1 MDSILSVAS
10 ERLPG
15 PIVTDWRRF
24 SCGLWRVPE
33 GDIAAAYCADTFP
46 QLKVFTQEGRPFTN
60 GGCRHAGLF
69 DSSADCYPLVP
80 AEDYEGPVPA
90 RFTWE
95 GREARFQ
102 GRAYKL
108 GRKVRFV
115 ASAPPVEDCRRL
127 MRIMYLDGGWF
138 ARFETY
144 GRFLAEG
151 CSEPRAEAGREALRL
166 EESGE
171 FAAFTK
177 DDLRRAMEAPA
188 EPLVSTRQLDFAL

>member
-1 MDSILSVAS
+1 MDSFLSVAA
-10 ERLPG
+10 ERLPDE
-15 PIVTDWRRF
+15 IKADWRRF

-46 QLKVFTQEGRPFTN
+46 QLKVFTHEGRLFTN

-80 AEDYEGPVPA
+80 AEDYEGPEPA

-127 MRIMYLDGGWF
+127 LRVMYVDGGWF
-138 ARFETY
+138 ARFGTY
-144 GRFLAEG
+144 GQFLAEG
-151 CSEPRAEAGREALRL
+151 CSEPRTETGREALRL
-166 EESGE
+166 EASGE

-177 DDLRRAMEAPA
+177 DAMRRALEIPA
-188 EPLVSTRQLDFAL
+188 ERSISTLQLDFAL